1 MKQGLA
7 TAERLIGKAAM
18 ACAVVALLVILVIG
32 SVDVFAQ
39 LASRP
44 LPFKLEL
51 SETLFA
57 VSIFLGWPAVQSR
70 RQHITVDVFSK
81 NYSIIQQRIVTV
93 ISDLLGL
100 AVFGL
105 ISFTIW
111 RLALKSVAMGETSL
125 GYLSF
130 PVYPFK
136 LFCAVGVTLS
146 VVVILIQLT
155 SLGKTSSDNEGG
167 LNVGN

>member
-1 MKQGLA
+1 MNNGLE

-18 ACAVVALLVILVIG
+18 ASAVVALLIILVIG
-32 SVDVFAQ
+32 SVDVIAQ

-70 RQHITVDVFSK
+70 RMHITVDVFSK
-81 NYSIIQQRIVTV
+81 NYSPARRRLVTV
-93 ISDLLGL
+93 VSDLLGL

-105 ISFTIW
+105 ITFTIW
-111 RLALKSVAMGETSL
+111 RLALKSVAMGETSP

-136 LFCAVGVTLS
+136 LFCAVGATLT

-155 SLGKTSSDNEGG
+155 RLGKVSPEQEGG